1 MKHRTSFP
9 IRIGF
14 AALSAAAFLLA
25 ASCEGM
31 AVGTGINAISS
42 KIANHSGSSIAPP
55 AASRVEKAKSKLTIA
70 YWHTSH
76 GSQLVTG
83 NEGMDAFYGGKGLY
97 ILGGDAGLRL
107 DEQGS
112 DLGNPGLEQFE
123 ASVRDY
129 LATHGSTNVIM
140 GSWCG
145 QVSGSDEA
153 MIADYLERMT
163 RLETDFPDVTFVY
176 MTGHADGSGPG
187 DNLRARNDQ
196 IRAYCRA
203 HSKWLFDFNDIE
215 SYDPDGTY
223 YGDKFLTDN
232 CDYDSD
238 GDETPDKN
246 WAEAWQDAHPSG
258 WWDCESA
265 HSQPLNANMKARAAW
280 QLWCSIADSM

>member
-1 MKHRTSFP
+1 MKDRTRSALLV
-9 IRIGF
+9 GF
-14 AALSAAAFLLA
+14 AALSAAVFLLA
-25 ASCEGM
+25 SSCDGL
-31 AVGTGINAISS
+31 AAGTGIDQASS
-42 KIANHSGSSIAPP
+42 KLADHTRSNVTPP
-55 AASRVEKAKSKLTIA
+55 LASRVEKAKSKLVIA

-83 NEGMDAFYGGKGLY
+83 NAGMDAFYGGKGLY
-97 ILGGDAGLRL
+97 VLGGESGLRL
-107 DEQGS
+107 DEQGT

-123 ASVRDY
+123 ASVRAY
-129 LATHGSTNVIM
+129 LAEHGSTNVIM

-145 QVSGSDEA
+145 QVSGSDQA

-163 RLETDFPDVTFVY
+163 RLEGAFPDVTFVY
-176 MTGHADGSGPG
+176 MTGHSDGSGPK

-196 IRAYCRA
+196 IRAYCKA
-203 HSKWLFDFNDIE
+203 NAKWLYDFNDIE

-223 YGDKFLTDN
+223 YGDKSLTDN

-238 GDETPDKN
+238 GDGTPDRN
-246 WAEAWQDAHPSG
+246 WAEAWQDAHPSE